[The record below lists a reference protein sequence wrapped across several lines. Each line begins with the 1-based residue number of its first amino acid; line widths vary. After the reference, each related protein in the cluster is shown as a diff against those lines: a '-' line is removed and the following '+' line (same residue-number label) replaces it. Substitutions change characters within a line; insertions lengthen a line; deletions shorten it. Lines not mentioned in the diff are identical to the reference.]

1 MTTPATDPG
10 LRVPEPLEDVS
21 GLVGNT
27 PLVRLGSVLEGPVP
41 EGSAPEGS
49 GASFWAKL
57 EGQNPGGLKSRAAL
71 SMVRAAEC
79 RGALAPGG
87 VIIESTSGTLGLAL
101 AFVGVLSGYRVLLVG
116 DPGLEPMVRAMLH
129 AHGVELDI
137 VGEPHPLGGWQ
148 EARRRRVEQMRAA
161 HPGAFTPDQYNNPD
175 NPAGY
180 ADLAAELAGQLDRI
194 DVLVCSVGT
203 GGHSRGIARV
213 LRRRWPGMRLVGVDS
228 VQSTLFGQPAGPRLM
243 RGLGSSI
250 HPRNVDHAAF
260 DEVHWVAPAESVWAC
275 RALARRRWV
284 TGGWSTGAVA
294 LVSSW
299 VAQDTDDVVAAVFP
313 DGPER
318 YWDTVFSEDFCA
330 RHGLRDVP
338 APQAPHRVVDPDA
351 HTADRWSCTTEV
363 IGR

>member
-1 MTTPATDPG
+1 MRLPVHDPG
-10 LRVPEPLEDVS
+10 LRAPEPLEDLS

-27 PLVRLGSVLEGPVP
+27 PLVRLSSVLEGP
-41 EGSAPEGS
+41 ES
-49 GASFWAKL
+49 SFWAKL
-57 EGQNPGGLKSRAAL
+57 EGQNPGGLKARAAM
-71 SMVRAAEC
+71 SMVRHAERC
-79 RGALAPGG
+79 GALGPGG

-101 AFVGVLSGYRVLLVG
+101 AFVGIVRGYRVLVVA
-116 DPGLEPMVRAMLH
+116 DPGLEPMVRAMLR
-129 AHGVELDI
+129 AYDVELHL
-137 VGEPHPLGGWQ
+137 VREPHPDGGWQ
-148 EARRRRVEQMRAA
+148 EARRRRVQQLRAA
-161 HPGAFTPDQYNNPD
+161 HPGAFWPDQYNNPD

-194 DVLVCSVGT
+194 GVLVCSVGT

-213 LRRRWPGMRLVGVDS
+213 LRQRWPGMRLVGVDS

-299 VAQDTDDVVAAVFP
+299 VAQHTDEVVVAVFP

-318 YWDTVFSEDFCA
+318 YWDTVFDEEFCN

-338 APQAPHRVVDPDA
+338 PPRAPRTISHPEAQIVHC
-351 HTADRWSCTTEV
+351 WSCTTAV
-363 IGR
+363 TGPRR